1 LLRFANVLLER
12 ARKRNSRLI
21 LALDI
26 RGMVNSRIERAEKM
40 LDSVSE
46 DIAGVKI
53 NFHLILPFGLEGI
66 KPILR
71 YCREKE
77 IPTIADIKLNDI
89 GSTNEEV
96 AFLMSRYGFDAIIAN
111 PIVGFIDGLQG
122 LVKLSHEGKLGL
134 LLLVYMSHKGT
145 DESYSLKFSKGRHL
159 YTIFADRARK
169 WKVDGVIVSSRTT
182 RIIREVKKSIGNEC
196 LIVTPGIGAQGG
208 NAVRAITSG
217 SDFIIVGR
225 SIIDSN
231 NPARMSEFYKTAA
244 PFYKSDTINNL

>member
-1 LLRFANVLLER
+1 LLRFAGVLLER
-12 ARKRNSRLI
+12 ARKKNSRLI

-26 RGMVNSRIERAEKM
+26 RGMINSRIIRAQRI
-40 LDSVSE
+40 LDSVNE

-71 YCREKE
+71 YCKEKE

-89 GSTNEEV
+89 ASTNEEV
-96 AFLMSRYGFDAIIAN
+96 ASLMINYGFDSIIAN

-122 LVKLSHEGKLGL
+122 LVKLSHDGKLGL
-134 LLLVYMSHKGT
+134 LLLVYMSHMGA
-145 DESYSLKFSKGRHL
+145 DESYSLKFSRGRKL
-159 YTIFADRARK
+159 YTIFADRAKK
-169 WKVDGVIVSSRTT
+169 WKVDGVIVSSRATK
-182 RIIREVKKSIGNEC
+182 IVREVKKSIGNRC

-231 NPARMSEFYKTAA
+231 NPARMSEFYKTLA
-244 PFYKSDTINNL
+244 PFYQK